1 MNIEPYLVAS
11 SIQLSINQRLV
22 RRICENCREE
32 VQTDLQALRSFG
44 FAADEAYSLKMY
56 RGMGCPSCNKTGFK
70 ERTGLFEVLVVD
82 EQIKN
87 AIIEGKSASEVNR
100 LIIKTGV
107 KTLRD
112 AGMQKIREGITTI
125 EEVSRAL
132 RKFFDTLRF

>member
-1 MNIEPYLVAS
+1 
-11 SIQLSINQRLV
+11 
-22 RRICENCREE
+22 
-32 VQTDLQALRSFG
+32 
-44 FAADEAYSLKMY
+44 MY

-132 RKFFDTLRF
+132 R